1 MSEENTF
8 RELAEVALQRN
19 PQLAGMEVIV
29 EKELLLYELLNVLQR
44 GRWLDGLTFQGGTAL
59 RLCYGS
65 SRLSEDMEFSGGP
78 DFSATTMDRLAAYLE
93 QALSD
98 RGLGVE
104 VRPPK
109 NLASRRPSGG
119 GVSTW
124 RISFEVRP
132 RQRDVPRQ
140 MVKLDIDNAP
150 VHTEGPGA
158 IAQNYGVTRTSE
170 MLVRVQ
176 SREEILASK
185 LVAFPDSVANQDR
198 PRYRDVW
205 DMNWLTRTGTAV
217 REDLLRF
224 KLDDR
229 RLDRPWLE
237 TAAMKAG
244 DIVRSSEFASEMRRF
259 LLPHVAEDT
268 LDNPMYM
275 EFLATETARLM
286 RLADSCLDE
295 QSHNNSGRSQSGR
308 RSPSTAGEVSPRT
321 STLSD

>member
-1 MSEENTF
+1 MSEGGTF

-19 PQLAGMEVIV
+19 PRLAGMEVIV
-29 EKELLLYELLNVLQR
+29 EKELLHYELLHVLQR
-44 GRWLDGLTFQGGTAL
+44 GHWLDGLTFQGGTAL

-65 SRLSEDMEFSGGP
+65 SRLSEDLDFSGGP
-78 DFSATTMDRLAAYLE
+78 DFSARAMDGLATYLE
-93 QALSD
+93 QTLSD

-109 NLASRRPSGG
+109 NLATRRPSGG
-119 GVSTW
+119 GVVTW
-124 RISFEVRP
+124 RLPFEIQP
-132 RQRDVPRQ
+132 RRRDARRQ

-150 VHTEGPGA
+150 THTDAPGA
-158 IAQNYGVTRTSE
+158 IAQNYGVTRTSG

-176 SREEILASK
+176 SREEILAGK
-185 LVAFPDSVANQDR
+185 LVAFSGSVANRDR

-217 REDLLRF
+217 RADLLRA
-224 KLDDR
+224 KMDDR
-229 RLDRPWLE
+229 RLDRSWLE

-244 DIVRSSEFASEMRRF
+244 DIVGSSDFASEMRRF

-295 QSHNNSGRSQSGR
+295 ESRDDSGRHPP
-308 RSPSTAGEVSPRT
+308 SPAGEASPRT
-321 STLSD
+321 GTLSG